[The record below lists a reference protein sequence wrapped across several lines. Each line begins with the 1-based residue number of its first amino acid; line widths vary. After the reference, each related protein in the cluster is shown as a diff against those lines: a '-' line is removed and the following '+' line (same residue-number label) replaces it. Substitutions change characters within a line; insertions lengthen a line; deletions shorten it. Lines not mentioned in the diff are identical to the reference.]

1 MNRLPVATRVQILS
15 MLCEGSSMRSISRVA
30 DVSANTVDRYLVL
43 AGKACS
49 AFHDVTVRNL
59 TAKRIQCDEI
69 WSFVG
74 MKEKTAKKK
83 ADKDARPANVGDV
96 WTWTA
101 IDADSKLIVS
111 WLLGSRDAGAA
122 YEFMTDVAGRL
133 ANRVQLT
140 TDGHAAYLS
149 AVEGAF
155 GRAVDYAQIVK
166 VYGADAKDDARRY
179 SPAVCMGAEKHEI
192 MGHPKSEH
200 ISTSYIE
207 RSNLTLRMANR
218 RFTRLTNAFSKK
230 LANHAH
236 MVALYTCW
244 YNFVKMHK
252 SVGCTPAMAAGVV
265 DTLWSMSDLVALVDK
280 FDDAQ
285 PRKKAGRKPKA
296 QPTESN

>member
-1 MNRLPVATRVQILS
+1 MNKLPLATRIQILS
-15 MLCEGSSMRSISRVA
+15 MLCEGSSMRSIGRVA
-30 DVSANTVDRYLVL
+30 NVSTNTVNRYLVL

-49 AFHDVTVRNL
+49 AFHDATVRNVK
-59 TAKRIQCDEI
+59 AQRVQWDEI
-69 WSFVG
+69 WSFIG
-74 MKEKTAKKK
+74 MKEKAAKAK
-83 ADKDARPANVGDV
+83 ASKDARTANVGDV

-111 WLLGSRDAGAA
+111 WLLGDRGAGSAW
-122 YEFMTDVAGRL
+122 EFMTDVASRL

-140 TDGHAAYLS
+140 TDAHKAYLTVVPE
-149 AVEGAF
+149 ACGF
-155 GRAVDYAQIVK
+155 NVDYAQIVK
-166 VYGADAKDDARRY
+166 VYGADPKEDARRY
-179 SPAVCMGAEKHEI
+179 SPTQCLGAEKQPIH
-192 MGHPKSEH
+192 GYPKAEH

-230 LANHAH
+230 LENHAH

-252 SVGCTPAMAAGVV
+252 TVGMTPAMAANVT
-265 DTLWSMSDLVALVDK
+265 DRLWEMSDLVAIVDR

-296 QPTESN
+296 T